1 MIASENNLEITVV
14 DAIMGS
20 GKTSAAINYMEEH
33 CDEMNF
39 LFITPYLEEI
49 ERIKASC
56 RKCRFKDPKSIGTK
70 LSDLK
75 RLLKHGENIVTTHA
89 LFYRVDAEVMELFSK
104 QNYILIMDEV
114 VEVLLPLGITR
125 NDVRMLSESNLISLR
140 PDKFV
145 EWTGPENYTGTFWY
159 VKYYAE
165 NKNLIWCEGSDGE
178 CDSFCSIMKPDIFK
192 QFKKVVVLTYLFEG
206 SLLKAYLDLY
216 GFKYTYCGVISHNGY
231 FNFGYEV
238 KQCELKNL
246 KSLINIWISDRDGA
260 WVDKTALSY
269 SWLRNRNSN
278 NKKILLLKKSIASFY
293 RSITKTKSHQN
304 LWTTFNHSKKKLTG
318 PGYAK
323 GFEVHNARSTNKHRG
338 RTAVVYAANKFLNP
352 GINSFFLSNGIEIDQ
367 DKYALSS
374 MLQFI
379 WRSAIRDGEK
389 IWVYIPSERMRG
401 LFENWLVEV
410 TEASNVNDINR
421 IRGAARKK
429 VITLNGCI
437 KRKCES
443 RQ

>member
-1 MIASENNLEITVV
+1 MIASESNLEITVV

-20 GKTSAAINYMEEH
+20 GKTSAAMNYMEKH
-33 CDEMNF
+33 CDEMSF
-39 LFITPYLEEI
+39 LFITPYLEET

-75 RLLKHGENIVTTHA
+75 KLLKHGENIVTTHA
-89 LFYRVDAEVMELFSK
+89 LFHRLDQEVMDIISAG
-104 QNYILIMDEV
+104 NYILIMDEV
-114 VEVLLPLGITR
+114 LEVFLTTPVKKSDIDMLIKSSSVVLH
-125 NDVRMLSESNLISLR
+125 NDMT
-140 PDKFV
+140 V
-145 EWTGPENYTGTFWY
+145 EWVADGDYDGTFRY
-159 VKYYAE
+159 IKDCAE
-165 NKNLIWCEGSDGE
+165 RGDLNWTEGIEGK
-178 CDSFCSIMKPDIFK
+178 CAGFYSIMASTAFNC
-192 QFKKVVVLTYLFEG
+192 FKKVFILTYLFEG

-216 GFKYTYCGVISHNGY
+216 GFRYVYYGVSFDSGEY
-231 FNFGYEV
+231 KFTSESEQPV
-238 KQCELKNL
+238 LKKL
-246 KSLINIWISDRDGA
+246 KDLICIWISDRDSA
-260 WVDKTALSY
+260 FVEKTALSY
-269 SWLRNRNSN
+269 SWFRNRNSN
-278 NKKILLLKKSIASFY
+278 NKKILLLKKNIASFY
-293 RSITKTKSHQN
+293 RSITKTKSNQN
-304 LWTTFNHSKKKLTG
+304 LWTTFMHSKKKLTG

-352 GINSFFLSNGIEIDQ
+352 GINSFFLSNGIKIDQ

-401 LFENWLVEV
+401 LFENWLVEI
-410 TEASNVNDINR
+410 TEASSVNDINR
-421 IRGAARKK
+421 IRGVARKK

-437 KRKCES
+437 KRTCES
-443 RQ
+443 GQ